1 MNGMRI
7 LCLIPC
13 LAAAA
18 PPQPGVNVMSEI
30 ALDPAVLRTRVKLT
44 NEYVDRYFGVSKDT
58 TKLNLIYAFGKAA
71 RRDWNVQLDLS
82 VVHCNAGVHAVGGQI
97 GVT

>member
-44 NEYVDRYFGVSKDT
+44 NEYVDRDT

-71 RRDWNVQLDLS
+71 RRDWNVRLDLS
-82 VVHCNAGVHAVGGQI
+82 VVHCNAGVDAVGGQI